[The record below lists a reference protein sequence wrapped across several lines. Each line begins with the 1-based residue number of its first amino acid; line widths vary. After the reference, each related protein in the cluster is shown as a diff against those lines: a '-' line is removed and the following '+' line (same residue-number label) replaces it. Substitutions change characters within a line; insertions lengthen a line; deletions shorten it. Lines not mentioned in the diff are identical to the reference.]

1 MILTVTIAKCLSRA
15 KNGYFEFSII
25 NMNSVYENLALRGEL
40 SANLVGFCR
49 YLRLNGLKP
58 GMGEQMDALRA
69 FEEVDFENKNS
80 FRMALRTTL
89 AKSTK
94 EQEIFDEH
102 FKPFWD
108 IWDNAENLFNQS
120 NEKQEESSVIAVENT
135 SKNQSFVSI
144 SDWLSNVDSAE
155 EEKEA
160 AGYSPF
166 ETESERDFSTFQA
179 DELSEVMRLINEVG
193 RALATRFSRR
203 TKETK
208 KRGQFDFRRTMRLSL
223 RRGGEI
229 LDLAHYRRRR
239 QRLKLV
245 LLCDVS
251 KSMDLYSRFLIQFIY
266 AFQSVYRRIE
276 TFVFGTS
283 LHRITDILRD
293 EELSNA
299 LDYLSGTV
307 KDWSGG
313 TKIGASLEQFVSN
326 YGIKLVDSQTVV
338 LIISDGWDTGEVDLL
353 ENNMQY
359 LHKNSRYVLWL
370 NPLKASPGFQ
380 PTTRG
385 MQAALPYI
393 DFFASA
399 HNIISLR
406 NLVRQLILIQS
417 GQVGMQA

>member
-1 MILTVTIAKCLSRA
+1 MD
-15 KNGYFEFSII
+15 
-25 NMNSVYENLALRGEL
+25 SVYKNLALRGEL

-49 YLRLNGLKP
+49 YLRLKGLNP
-58 GMGEQMDALRA
+58 GIGEQMDALLA
-69 FEEVDFENKNS
+69 LEELDFKNEKF

-94 EQEIFDEH
+94 EQEIFDDN
-102 FKPFWD
+102 FYLFWD
-108 IWDNAENLFNQS
+108 VWNNAENLYN
-120 NEKQEESSVIAVENT
+120 KSSAKREDTSVLTIENT
-135 SKNQSFVSI
+135 TKNKSFVSI
-144 SDWLSNVDSAE
+144 NDWLSDDDSAK
-155 EEKEA
+155 EEKES

-166 ETESERDFSTFQA
+166 EISSERDFSTFQA

-193 RALATRFSRR
+193 RVLATRFSRR
-203 TKETK
+203 TMETK
-208 KRGQFDFRRTMRLSL
+208 KRCNFDFRRTMRLSL

-229 LDLAHYRRRR
+229 LDLAHNRRRR

-326 YGIKLVDSQTVV
+326 YGIKLVDTQTVI

-353 ENNMQY
+353 ANNMYY

-370 NPLKASPGFQ
+370 NPLKGSPGFQ
-380 PTTRG
+380 PNTRG
-385 MQAALPYI
+385 MQAAMPYI
-393 DFFASA
+393 DFFTSA

-406 NLVRQLILIQS
+406 NLVRQLTLIQS
-417 GQVGMQA
+417 GKVCMQASEG

>member
-1 MILTVTIAKCLSRA
+1 
-15 KNGYFEFSII
+15 
-25 NMNSVYENLALRGEL
+25 MNSAYEKIALRGEL

-49 YLRLNGLKP
+49 YLRLNELKT
-58 GMGEQMDALRA
+58 GIGEQIDALRA
-69 FEEVDFENKNS
+69 LEEVDFENETS

-102 FKPFWD
+102 FDTFWD
-108 IWDNAENLFNQS
+108 VWNNAENLYHQS
-120 NEKQEESSVIAVENT
+120 NAKQKESSGVRVNYT
-135 SKNQSFVSI
+135 QKKQSLVSV
-144 SDWLSNVDSAE
+144 SNWLSNVDSAE
-155 EEKEA
+155 EEKEV

-179 DELSEVMRLINEVG
+179 DELSDVMRLINEVG
-193 RALATRFSRR
+193 RALATKFSRR
-203 TKETK
+203 TMESK
-208 KRGQFDFRRTMRLSL
+208 KRGQFDFRKTMRLSL

-229 LDLAHYRRRR
+229 LDLAHSRRRL

-299 LDYLSGTV
+299 LNYLSGTV

-359 LHKNSRYVLWL
+359 FHKNSRYVLWL
-370 NPLKASPGFQ
+370 NPLKGSPGFQ

-406 NLVRQLILIQS
+406 NLVRQLTLIQS
-417 GQVGMQA
+417 GQVAMQA